1 MFGTTKPRDVKQ
13 KSETFGCLTS
23 NHPTSKGSYCKG
35 ILKDFLRFRKSR
47 DPEPPKKK
55 RLVFEGWA
63 SDSLMGTNPIA
74 KATLGFLMTTR
85 YPPPSLAALDRGL
98 RTQLQERKAGRF
110 HQRRLRA

>member
-1 MFGTTKPRDVKQ
+1 MCPSKRHMEGTMFGTTKPRDVKQ
-13 KSETFGCLTS
+13 TFGCLTS

-85 YPPPSLAALDRGL
+85 YPPPQPGCS
-98 RTQLQERKAGRF
+98 
-110 HQRRLRA
+110 